1 MTNVNIAGAPFRDA
15 RRVQESVLAGPEKR
29 ILTAMARRLPR
40 RVNADHL
47 TGLGFAAMILAGVSY
62 ASASVWPP
70 ALLVVNAWLVV
81 NWLGDSLD
89 GTVARVRGQLRPRYG
104 YYVDHM
110 IDAASAVFL
119 FGGMA
124 FSGYI
129 SPAVAVAMLLG
140 YLLLAIQSYLAA
152 HSLGVFSISWWK
164 FGPTEMRILLGVG
177 NTVAFFRPV
186 TTIFGPEMLFFDIAG
201 AIAAA
206 AMATV
211 LAVTV
216 GRNTRELY
224 QAERV

>member
-1 MTNVNIAGAPFRDA
+1 MTNASISQAPFRDA
-15 RRVQESVLAGPEKR
+15 RRVQESVLAGAEKR
-29 ILTAMARRLPR
+29 VLTAIARRLPP
-40 RVNADHL
+40 RVNPDHL
-47 TGLGFAAMILAGVSY
+47 TVLGFAAMILAGVSY

-70 ALLVVNAWLVV
+70 ALLVVNVWLVV

-89 GTVARVRGQLRPRYG
+89 GTLARVRGKQRPRYG
-104 YYVDHM
+104 YYVDHI
-110 IDAASAVFL
+110 IDAISAVFL

-124 FSGYI
+124 FSGYV
-129 SPAVAVAMLLG
+129 SAVVAVAMLLG

-177 NTVAFFRPV
+177 NTVAFFQPATR
-186 TTIFGPEMLFFDIAG
+186 IFGPETLFFDVAG
-201 AIAAA
+201 GIAAA
-206 AMATV
+206 AMAVV

-216 GRNTRELY
+216 ARNTKELY